1 MEEIFV
7 PALGMAMDNAMLLEW
22 LKQPGDVVNAGDVIA
37 VIETDKTTL
46 DLPAE
51 TSGVLGKHRY
61 AANEEV
67 PVGIR
72 LLWCSHR
79 AKWSSQCQN

>member
-67 PVGIR
+67 PAGNTIAVVLAPGEVE
-72 LLWCSHR
+72 
-79 AKWSSQCQN
+79 

>member
-7 PALGMAMDNAMLLEW
+7 PAIGMAMDNVVLLEW
-22 LKQPGDVVNAGDVIA
+22 LKQPGDQINAGDIIA

-46 DLPAE
+46 ELASE

-61 AANEEV
+61 AVDEEV
-67 PVGIR
+67 PAGNTVCVVLTPGEVE
-72 LLWCSHR
+72 S
-79 AKWSSQCQN
+79 